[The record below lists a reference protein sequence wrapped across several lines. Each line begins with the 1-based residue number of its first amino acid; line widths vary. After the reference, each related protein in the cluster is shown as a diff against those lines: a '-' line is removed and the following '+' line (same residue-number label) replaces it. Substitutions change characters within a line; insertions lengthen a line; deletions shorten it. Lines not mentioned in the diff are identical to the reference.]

1 MNYSDLFDLRNKV
14 ALVIGGAGGI
24 GQEICKAYAEYG
36 ANVVIG
42 DIKVESASEIKSY
55 IEGIGRKCL
64 LYKVNILEKKQI
76 IDMVENLVKEFEHID
91 ILLNSAGTQIWQKA
105 EEYTEEAWDKVMDL
119 NIKGIFMVSR
129 EVGKQMIKQGG
140 GKIINIS
147 SVRSILGYQQD
158 YTAYCASK
166 GAVNMYT
173 KALAVEWAKYNIN
186 VNAIA
191 PTFTETNL
199 VKDML
204 KDRETE
210 QTLINRIPLKK
221 LAKPSDHVGTIIY
234 LSSKASD
241 YITGQIVFSDGGLTA
256 TQ

>member
-1 MNYSDLFDLRNKV
+1 MNCSDLFSLKDKV
-14 ALVIGGAGGI
+14 VLVIGGAGGI
-24 GQEICKAYAEYG
+24 GQEMCRAYAECG
-36 ANVVIG
+36 ANVIIG
-42 DIKVESASEIKSY
+42 SRKADSASEIKTY
-55 IEGIGRKCL
+55 IESINRKCL
-64 LYKVNILEKKQI
+64 LYNVNILEEKQV
-76 IDMVENLVKEFEHID
+76 IDMVRVIVKELGKID
-91 ILLNSAGTQIWQKA
+91 VLLNSAGTQIWQKA

-140 GKIINIS
+140 GKIINVS
-147 SVRSILGYQQD
+147 SVRSMLAYSED

-173 KALAVEWAKYNIN
+173 KALAVEWAKYRIN

-191 PTFTETNL
+191 PTFTETSL

-204 KDRETE
+204 NDKKVK
-210 QTLINRIPLKK
+210 QALIDRIPLRK

-241 YITGQIVFSDGGLTA
+241 YITGQIIFSDGGVTS

>member
-1 MNYSDLFDLRNKV
+1 M
-14 ALVIGGAGGI
+14 
-24 GQEICKAYAEYG
+24 CKACAEYG
-36 ANVVIG
+36 ADVIIG
-42 DIKVESASEIKSY
+42 SRKAESASEIKSY
-55 IEGIGRKCL
+55 IESINRRCL
-64 LYKVNILEKKQI
+64 LYNVNILEEKQI
-76 IDMVENLVKEFEHID
+76 IKMVKKIVKKFGKID

-119 NIKGIFMVSR
+119 NIKSVFMVSR

-147 SVRSILGYQQD
+147 SVRSMLGYTQD
-158 YTAYCASK
+158 YTAYCTSK

-204 KDRETE
+204 NDKKTR
-210 QTLINRIPLKK
+210 QALINRIPIRK
-221 LAKPSDHVGTIIY
+221 LAKPSDHVGTMIY

-241 YITGQIVFSDGGLTA
+241 YITGQIIFSDGGLTS